1 VHFQVKE
8 RRIAMNANTS
18 DETSRVLVVGAGPV
32 GLVVACELARRG
44 VDVRL
49 IDKLTAP
56 TQESRAIIVH
66 ARSLEMMERIGMVD
80 AIIDSGVKLSALEM
94 HADGELL
101 GRVEL
106 GTVDSPY
113 PFSISTAQ
121 TETERVLAER
131 LEALR
136 VTIDRGVELVGLEQ
150 DDREVR
156 SILRHADGS
165 EELFVSSWIVG
176 ADGSHSTVRDQVG
189 TKLEGSFK
197 GETFLLGDVE
207 GEYELDRR
215 AAHTFFSSANGP
227 LVAFPMLGG
236 RLRLIGQIDSSDA
249 AATPTLDQLQRLC
262 DQQGAGIRLHS
273 SHWLTVFEIHH
284 AQVPQ
289 YRFGRAFLVGDSAHV
304 HSPALGQGMNTGMQD
319 AFNLGWKLAL
329 AVSGHAAAG
338 LLDSYNEERHPVAAK
353 VIKQTTAV
361 TKAGALPHKFQ
372 RNLRNHAL
380 HLALGLVSV
389 QRLVRD
395 QGEMINIAYPDSPI
409 TGGAGP
415 RDPAHPRPGE
425 ATTDVPGFEPALHS
439 VLAADTGHTALYISG
454 TAGPP
459 AKLATNGA
467 GVRHVLIGDA
477 GTNGDSFDQVL
488 PDPGRRVAE
497 HYGLG
502 ARGGF
507 VLVRPDGYIG
517 VRAEL
522 GDNDSVTGYLMGIF
536 EDDTV
541 GQLATAK

>member
-1 VHFQVKE
+1 
-8 RRIAMNANTS
+8 MNANPS
-18 DETSRVLVVGAGPV
+18 DETFDILIVGAGPV
-32 GLVVACELARRG
+32 GLVLACDLARRG
-44 VDVRL
+44 VRVRL
-49 IDKLTAP
+49 IDKLTGP
-56 TQESRAIIVH
+56 TEESRAIIVH
-66 ARSLEMMERIGMVD
+66 ARSLEMMERIGTVD
-80 AIIDSGVKLSALEM
+80 ALIASGVKLSALEM

-101 GRVEL
+101 GHVEL

-121 TETERVLAER
+121 TETERVLTER
-131 LEALR
+131 LQELG
-136 VTIDRGVELVGLEQ
+136 VTIDRNVELLGLEQ

-156 SILRHADGS
+156 STLRHADGS
-165 EELFVSSWIVG
+165 EEMFVSSWIVG
-176 ADGSHSTVRDQVG
+176 ADGSRSTVRDEVG

-215 AAHTFFSSANGP
+215 AAHSCFSLTHGP
-227 LVAFPMLGG
+227 LVIFPMLGE
-236 RLRLIGQIDSSDA
+236 RLRLIAQIDSSDA
-249 AATPTLDQLQRLC
+249 DVPPTLEQLQLIC
-262 DQQGAGIRLHS
+262 DRQGAGIRLHS

-289 YRFGRAFLVGDSAHV
+289 YRFGRAFLAGDSAHI

-329 AVSGHAAAG
+329 AVSGQAAAG
-338 LLDSYNEERHPVAAK
+338 LLDSYNQERHPVAAK
-353 VIKQTTAV
+353 VIKQTTTV

-372 RNLRNHAL
+372 RHLRNRAL
-380 HLALGLVSV
+380 HLALGLGSV

-409 TGGAGP
+409 TVSAG
-415 RDPAHPRPGE
+415 RRHRARPRPGE
-425 ATTDVPGFEPALHS
+425 AATNVPGFEPALHS
-439 VLAADTGHTALYISG
+439 VLAADVGHTALYIAG
-454 TAGPP
+454 TGGPP

-488 PDPGRRVAE
+488 PDRERRVAE
-497 HYGLG
+497 RYELG
-502 ARGGF
+502 DRGGF
-507 VLVRPDGYIG
+507 VMVRPDGYVGIQ
-517 VRAEL
+517 AEF
-522 GDNDSVTGYLMGIF
+522 GDNDSVAAYLAGIF

-541 GQLATAK
+541 EQLAAAG